1 MAVGFPA
8 GPQKLLHLS
17 ILLVPSLHIVFK
29 EKRVLTSQLDSEA
42 LERDLPCGAQDS
54 ARRWA
59 WHVFPLPTLLGDSVT
74 LRKTGKHLP
83 SIPKAK
89 MNPKSHGRC
98 FPTWVLSCFR
108 SQSTAALPQRS
119 LDVYIKL

>member
-59 WHVFPLPTLLGDSVT
+59 WRVFPLPILLGDCHSQED
-74 LRKTGKHLP
+74 RKTSPKHLQSQNEP
-83 SIPKAK
+83 QIPWQVFSQ
-89 MNPKSHGRC
+89 MGVESFSESEHC
-98 FPTWVLSCFR
+98 CPT
-108 SQSTAALPQRS
+108 TA
-119 LDVYIKL
+119 

>member
-17 ILLVPSLHIVFK
+17 ILLVPLLHIVFK

-54 ARRWA
+54 ARHWA
-59 WHVFPLPTLLGDSVT
+59 WCVFLLPTLLRDSVT

-83 SIPKAK
+83 SIPKDPMA
-89 MNPKSHGRC
+89 GV
-98 FPTWVLSCFR
+98 FPDGC
-108 SQSTAALPQRS
+108 
-119 LDVYIKL
+119 